1 MLPLI
6 KAILLNYSKKR
17 KIVILNILFPVFL
30 MIVLGGALTNIFTLN
45 KDLEVNKIKAIYINE
60 DNIEE
65 SSSRADLKSMSEL
78 ESEFE
83 IVLINEE
90 ELLVNEDILLPS
102 SLDYY
107 SVALIGAM
115 ILYSFLIP
123 LHLIIEEKDLK
134 ERVLLTG
141 VSNRHYYFAYFIA
154 YSIVSFISITIVY
167 LISKFILEVNYGKN
181 TLIIPIVSIPFI
193 TLIIALG
200 LLMYLLLNNKLNV
213 KSNIY
218 FAILTILCFLGGGYM
233 PLTYNHNK
241 VLNLLTGISPLRWFN
256 TSILSYIYNIDSSM
270 LAISIVVSC
279 LLTIIVLSIIY
290 YLLGKEGFLNAE
302 YMDTI

>member
-123 LHLIIEEKDLK
+123 LL
-134 ERVLLTG
+134 
-141 VSNRHYYFAYFIA
+141 
-154 YSIVSFISITIVY
+154 
-167 LISKFILEVNYGKN
+167 
-181 TLIIPIVSIPFI
+181 
-193 TLIIALG
+193 
-200 LLMYLLLNNKLNV
+200 
-213 KSNIY
+213 
-218 FAILTILCFLGGGYM
+218 
-233 PLTYNHNK
+233 YNQN
-241 VLNLLTGISPLRWFN
+241 
-256 TSILSYIYNIDSSM
+256 
-270 LAISIVVSC
+270 
-279 LLTIIVLSIIY
+279 
-290 YLLGKEGFLNAE
+290 
-302 YMDTI
+302 